1 MATFESQ
8 KPFLRVNFQWGRLNT
23 LYCDITHV
31 INTDMK
37 FLWWFRSEI
46 PKYGSSAKTITCAS
60 FHLQRLQLSMT
71 LALSLSL
78 HPLETW
84 VRIPHSTLQA
94 ISPICNS
101 LISKSSLDANPLQSR
116 SQNSKLLQKLSLNIL
131 TLVSRS
137 QSAVYDPPRPF
148 VNMCY
153 LRPKC
158 KTRLFDC
165 WKLWKLAALA
175 NFNRCSIW
183 HHKIEFSKCGRVST
197 KHCVCWDKNRWG
209 LTVIFQLIARK
220 VSECSIVYNHK
231 CVQKKAGIFGLMRQC
246 QKEPLNWNPCQHD
259 ANDTHLV
266 AFNNV

>member
-1 MATFESQ
+1 MGQIKHPVLWHYTCNQHKYEIPLMIQ
-8 KPFLRVNFQWGRLNT
+8 EWDTKVWILRENNHMCILSLT
-23 LYCDITHV
+23 TSTV
-31 INTDMK
+31 INDIS
-37 FLWWFRSEI
+37 SESI
-46 PKYGSSAKTITCAS
+46 LTSLGDVGKNPPLHSPSNIS
-60 FHLQRLQLSMT
+60 NMQLSYIKIE
-71 LALSLSL
+71 
-78 HPLETW
+78 P
-84 VRIPHSTLQA
+84 QCK
-94 ISPICNS
+94 SPPK
-101 LISKSSLDANPLQSR
+101 LF
-116 SQNSKLLQKLSLNIL
+116 SKLLQKLSLNIL

-158 KTRLFDC
+158 KTRLFDG

-197 KHCVCWDKNRWG
+197 EHVCAGTYMGEVLPSYFNWSPERYLNVR
-209 LTVIFQLIARK
+209 L
-220 VSECSIVYNHK
+220 CNHK

>member
-1 MATFESQ
+1 
-8 KPFLRVNFQWGRLNT
+8 
-23 LYCDITHV
+23 
-31 INTDMK
+31 
-37 FLWWFRSEI
+37 
-46 PKYGSSAKTITCAS
+46 
-60 FHLQRLQLSMT
+60 MT

-84 VRIPHSTLQA
+84 VRIPHSTLQV

-101 LISKSSLDANPLQSR
+101 LISKSSLDANPLQSH

-197 KHCVCWDKNRWG
+197 EHVCAGTYMGEVLPSYFNWTPEWYLNVR
-209 LTVIFQLIARK
+209 L
-220 VSECSIVYNHK
+220 CNHK

-246 QKEPLNWNPCQHD
+246 QKEPNWNPCQHD
-259 ANDTHLV
+259 ANGTHLV